1 MCLTPRD
8 PFGISRDM
16 CDKKVYERGS
26 AEVIV
31 DTDTDVSK
39 DLM

>member
-1 MCLTPRD
+1 MSYPERPVRHTERYV
-8 PFGISRDM
+8 R
-16 CDKKVYERGS
+16 KKVYERGS

-31 DTDTDVSK
+31 DTDTYVSK